1 MKTTTKKNFVPRF
14 LTEKESME
22 RLKKSR
28 PDLFQAMKNPSPKAR
43 LGANI
48 MTLRHKKGMS
58 QKDLADKAKVG
69 FRTLQRIE
77 EAQPTS
83 NPTTDVVEGVAIA
96 LGVDIQ
102 DLFKPVDLT
111 KSFVH

>member
-1 MKTTTKKNFVPRF
+1 MKTTEKKGFAPKF

-28 PDLFQAMKNPSPKAR
+28 PDLFQALKNPSPKSR
-43 LGANI
+43 VGANV
-48 MTLRHKKGMS
+48 MALRYKKGFS
-58 QKDLADKAKVG
+58 QKELADKAKVG

-83 NPTTDVVEGVAIA
+83 NPTSDVLEGLALA
-96 LGVDIQ
+96 LGVDIV
-102 DLFKPVDLT
+102 DLYKPVDLIKT
-111 KSFVH
+111 YSK